1 MSNEEENSNTDDNR
15 SDKVIMEHLQEE
27 EKPKAIKAAEELQK
41 EERESEQLNVDP
53 EQVLEEE
60 GSLRNR
66 RKKFISIVLLISL
79 SFFVRS
85 ARTMSHSKEHVKLK
99 KKVFIVPLKKNEFS
113 YPKNI
118 LFYKKLRI
126 F

>member
-1 MSNEEENSNTDDNR
+1 MSNQEENSNTDDNR

-60 GSLRNR
+60 GKRQPQSLG
-66 RKKFISIVLLISL
+66 
-79 SFFVRS
+79 
-85 ARTMSHSKEHVKLK
+85 E
-99 KKVFIVPLKKNEFS
+99 
-113 YPKNI
+113 
-118 LFYKKLRI
+118 
-126 F
+126 

>member
-1 MSNEEENSNTDDNR
+1 MSNEEENSNTDDNG

-60 GSLRNR
+60 GKRQPQSL
-66 RKKFISIVLLISL
+66 
-79 SFFVRS
+79 
-85 ARTMSHSKEHVKLK
+85 E
-99 KKVFIVPLKKNEFS
+99 E
-113 YPKNI
+113 
-118 LFYKKLRI
+118 
-126 F
+126 

>member
-60 GSLRNR
+60 GKRQPQSL
-66 RKKFISIVLLISL
+66 
-79 SFFVRS
+79 
-85 ARTMSHSKEHVKLK
+85 EQ
-99 KKVFIVPLKKNEFS
+99 
-113 YPKNI
+113 
-118 LFYKKLRI
+118 
-126 F
+126 

>member
-1 MSNEEENSNTDDNR
+1 MSNQEENSNTDDNR

-60 GSLRNR
+60 GKRQPQSL
-66 RKKFISIVLLISL
+66 
-79 SFFVRS
+79 
-85 ARTMSHSKEHVKLK
+85 E
-99 KKVFIVPLKKNEFS
+99 E
-113 YPKNI
+113 
-118 LFYKKLRI
+118 
-126 F
+126 